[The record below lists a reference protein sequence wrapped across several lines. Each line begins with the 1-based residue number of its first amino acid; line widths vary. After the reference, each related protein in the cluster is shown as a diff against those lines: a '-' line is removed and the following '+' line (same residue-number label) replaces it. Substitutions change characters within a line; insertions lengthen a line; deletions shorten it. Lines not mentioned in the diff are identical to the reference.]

1 MFKTVV
7 FQLHWL
13 LGITAGLVLS
23 VMGLTGA
30 LMSFENEIVRLANPA
45 IAQLAERHAA
55 GQAPLPVDVLVR
67 RLDLAPGQGITRM
80 LIDPT
85 GGRPST
91 VRLAGKPGGRVYFD
105 PYTGARV
112 GAPRL
117 TGHSPLS
124 KTCTGI
130 SPPASAARP
139 LPAPVR

>member
-55 GQAPLPVDVLVR
+55 GQAHCPWMRWCAGSTWR
-67 RLDLAPGQGITRM
+67 R
-80 LIDPT
+80 
-85 GGRPST
+85 GR
-91 VRLAGKPGGRVYFD
+91 A
-105 PYTGARV
+105 
-112 GAPRL
+112 
-117 TGHSPLS
+117 SPA
-124 KTCTGI
+124 C
-130 SPPASAARP
+130 
-139 LPAPVR
+139 